1 MVAEHI
7 EALWHIVGLSHC
19 GCHYKVAAVVQTMRL
34 PWYDSPTNVGTP
46 FERGIFLIEFDG
58 FSLILQA

>member
-19 GCHYKVAAVVQTMRL
+19 GSRYKVAAVVQTMRL
-34 PWYDSPTNVGTP
+34 PWYDSPTNVG
-46 FERGIFLIEFDG
+46 IHY
-58 FSLILQA
+58 